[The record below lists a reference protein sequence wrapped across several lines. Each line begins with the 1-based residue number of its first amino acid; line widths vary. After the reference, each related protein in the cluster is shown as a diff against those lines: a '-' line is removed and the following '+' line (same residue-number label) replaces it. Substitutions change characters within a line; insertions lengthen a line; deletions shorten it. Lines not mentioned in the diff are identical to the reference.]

1 MQKEEQR
8 KRHDQWRIWIEE
20 QAKSGLTQKTFC
32 EQKGIDASQFSYY
45 KAVFK
50 HENNTSEKSIPTL
63 VPIKLKEPPALSS
76 DINMTLPNGVRFTFP
91 STIHPIHLKN
101 LLEVFKTC

>member
-8 KRHDQWRIWIEE
+8 KRHNQWRIWIEE
-20 QAKSGLTQKTFC
+20 QAKSGLTQKIFC
-32 EQKGIDASQFSYY
+32 EQKEIDISQFSYY
-45 KAVFK
+45 KSIFK
-50 HENNTSEKSIPTL
+50 HQNNATEISIPSL
-63 VPIKLKEPPALSS
+63 VPIKLKEPSVMTS
-76 DINMTLPNGVRFTFP
+76 DILMTLPNGVRFTFQ